1 MVLSDISVK
10 RPIFATVVSLVIIV
24 FGIISYT
31 KLPVREYPDVDAPIV
46 TIETTYTGAAAS
58 VVDTRITK
66 IIEDQISGIEGV
78 RNIDS
83 KSTDGVSTITVEFTL
98 GRNIDSAANDLR
110 DRVNRVIDDLPDE
123 ADTPQI
129 TKVDADASPILWYS
143 LTSNSLS
150 RIQITDYAE
159 RFIVDRLGSVDGVA
173 RVNVS
178 APATPA
184 MRIWID
190 RQALAARSLTIADVE
205 AAIRAQN
212 VELPGGR
219 IESLNSFLTV
229 RVERA
234 YATADQFRGLV
245 VRRDEN
251 GNLTRLGDVAT
262 VEVAPENDKS
272 EFRGDGQDR
281 IGLGIVRISGA
292 NALDVARGVKV
303 EVDRIREGLP
313 AQISLLP
320 SYDTTQFIDASMHE
334 VWLTFAIAG
343 GCVLVVIFV
352 FLGNFRATIIPMLA
366 VPVSIL
372 GAFIAMYATGSTV
385 NLITLLALVL
395 AIGLVVDDAIVVLE
409 NIYRRMELGET
420 PLVASYRGAQQVGFA
435 VIATTLVLI
444 AVFVPIVFLAGI
456 TGRIFAELSIAMA
469 ASVAF
474 SGLVALTLTP
484 MLCSKLLK
492 PKAGAVKGDA
502 NSHRHNT
509 ERGWMQRRYAA
520 LLKPT
525 MSSPSLVILA
535 VAGVVGLTFL
545 MVRLLP
551 QEFTPPE
558 DRGALLVT
566 VKGPEGASFE
576 YTRRYMREI
585 EKDLQVYTQNGEA
598 STLIVRTPG
607 GFGVTEEFNTGRAIM
622 VLSGWDK
629 RERSGLDI
637 VPELRQRLQKHP
649 GVRVN
654 AFMRGGLVQRGDQ
667 PVNFVIG
674 ASEYSVL
681 AKARDVLLEKARNYP
696 GLTSIDSDYAETK
709 PQLLVDINGV
719 RAAELGV
726 STEVIGR
733 TLETLLG
740 SREVT
745 TYIDQGEEYNVILQ
759 AKVDN
764 RLQPTDLT
772 NIFVRSATSNTLIP
786 LSNVVTLKE
795 RADAA
800 TLPRYNKVRSVTITA
815 SLTAGYSLGD
825 ALAFLERTVREELP
839 EIATVD
845 YKGESLEFK
854 QTGQSLVFVL
864 GLALVIIFL
873 ILAAQFESFI
883 HPLIIILTVP
893 LAVSGAALALL
904 ISGGSINIFSQV
916 GILMLIGIA
925 AKNGILIVEFANQLR
940 DEGMSVDEAI
950 LEASQD
956 RLRPILMTSIA
967 TAAGAVPL
975 ALAHGAGAETRAVI
989 GLVVLAGT
997 LSATLLTLFIIPA
1010 MYRLLAPYTKSPSA
1024 VARQLENE
1032 EKAADGGG
1040 MPAPAE

>member
-1 MVLSDISVK
+1 MILSDVSVK
-10 RPIFATVVSLVIIV
+10 RPVFATVVSLIIIV

-31 KLPVREYPDVDAPIV
+31 RLPVREYPDVDAPIV

-83 KSTDGVSTITVEFTL
+83 RSQDGVSTITVEFTL
-98 GRNIDSAANDLR
+98 GRDIDAAANDLR

-143 LTSNSLS
+143 LTSSTLS
-150 RIQITDYAE
+150 RIEITDYAE
-159 RFIVDRLGSVDGVA
+159 RYIVDRLSAVDGVA

-190 RQALAARSLTIADVE
+190 RQALAARNLTIADVE
-205 AAIRAQN
+205 NAVRTQN

-219 IESLNSFLTV
+219 IESLNSYLTV
-229 RVERA
+229 RLERA
-234 YATADQFRGLV
+234 YATADQFRQLV

-251 GNLTRLGDVAT
+251 GYLTRLGDVAR
-262 VEVAPENDKS
+262 VEVAPANEKS

-292 NALDVARGVKV
+292 NALDVARGVKAEV
-303 EVDRIREGLP
+303 ERIREGLP
-313 AQISLLP
+313 AQINLLP

-334 VWLTFAIAG
+334 VWLTFAIAA
-343 GCVLVVIFV
+343 GCVLFVIFV
-352 FLGNFRATIIPMLA
+352 FLGNLRATLIPMLA

-372 GAFIAMYATGSTV
+372 GAFVAMYAAGATV

-409 NIYRRMELGET
+409 NIYRRMELGES
-420 PLVASYRGAQQVGFA
+420 PLVASYRGANQVGFA
-435 VIATTLVLI
+435 VVATTLVLV

-474 SGLVALTLTP
+474 SGLVALTLSP

-492 PKAGAVKGDA
+492 AKRVQAGDA
-502 NSHRHNT
+502 DKHAHT
-509 ERGWMQRRYAA
+509 GERGWMQRRYAA

-525 MSSPSLVILA
+525 MNSPMLVVLA

-558 DRGALLVT
+558 DRGALLVN

-576 YTRRYMREI
+576 YSRRYMREI
-585 EKDLQVYTQNGEA
+585 EKDLMAYREAGEA
-598 STLIVRTPG
+598 ATLIVRTPA
-607 GFGVTEEFNTGRAIM
+607 GFGSTEEYNGGRAVM
-622 VLSGWDK
+622 VLSPWDTG
-629 RERSGLDI
+629 RRSGLDI
-637 VPELRQRLQKHP
+637 VPELRQRLQKHA
-649 GVRVN
+649 GVRAN

-674 ASEYSVL
+674 AAEYSTL

-696 GLTSIDSDYAETK
+696 GLTAIDSDYAETK
-709 PQLLVDINGV
+709 PQLLVDVNNV

-726 STEVIGR
+726 STQEIGR

-740 SREVT
+740 SRQVT
-745 TYIDQGEEYNVILQ
+745 TYIDRGEEYDVILQ

-772 NIFVRSATSNTLIP
+772 NIFVRSATTNQLIP
-786 LSNVVTLKE
+786 LSNVVTLRE

-815 SLTAGYSLGD
+815 SLNPGYSLGD
-825 ALAFLERTVREELP
+825 ALGFLEQTVREDLP
-839 EIATVD
+839 EIATID

-883 HPLIIILTVP
+883 HPFIIILTVP
-893 LAVSGAALALL
+893 LAISGAALALL
-904 ISGGSINIFSQV
+904 VTGGSINIFSQV

-950 LEASQD
+950 MEAAQD

-967 TAAGAVPL
+967 TAAGALPL

-989 GLVVLAGT
+989 GWVVLAGT
-997 LSATLLTLFIIPA
+997 ISATLLTLFIIPA
-1010 MYRLLAPYTKSPSA
+1010 MYRLLAPYTKSPNA
-1024 VARQLENE
+1024 IARQLERE
-1032 EKAADGGG
+1032 SGVGAT
-1040 MPAPAE
+1040 PAPAE